1 MSGSAT
7 AGRQSTPADEVHP
20 VVDGTG
26 PVDDRTDHGS
36 LGSDQPDRIMR
47 RGFGL
52 LGRGI
57 KEQKGLFTI
66 SVLGSVL
73 FGAMTVADAWVLGW
87 ATDNVIRP
95 SFEQGD
101 VTQGALL
108 VAAAMFLAVA
118 MLRALGVIAR
128 RLVGGIVYYRL
139 VAAYRR
145 KVTRQYLALP
155 MSWHHR
161 HPTGQLLSNAN
172 ADVEATWA
180 VFMPLPMAVGVIA
193 MLAAALVAMLEADVV
208 LTLVGL
214 VVFPALFGINVFY
227 QRWLSPK
234 VARAQA
240 LRGDLS
246 AVAHESFDG
255 AMVIKSLGREADET
269 ERFARS
275 TNELRDANIAVG
287 RIRSVFDPLL
297 EALPNLGI
305 LLVIVLGIGRVA
317 SGAAEPGDVVQV
329 AYLFTVVAFPVRA
342 IGWVLGELPRSVV
355 GWDRVD
361 SVLQAKGSMVYG
373 TGSLPGSGAVD
384 LRLDDVAYRFP
395 TPTDTAS
402 GEAAAAAPGQEGRRG
417 VGDVLRGIDLT
428 VPRAS
433 VTALVGATGSGK
445 STLTSLLS
453 RLVDPHRGSV
463 RLDGVD
469 ITGLS
474 HRELADAVAVVPQS
488 TFLFDDSVRENVTL
502 GGDVSDD
509 EVWQALRTV
518 QADGFVARLPA
529 GLDTQLGE
537 RGTTLSGG
545 QRQRLALARAL
556 VRHPRLLVMDDATSA
571 VDPEVEQR
579 ILRALAEETAGGEGP
594 TVLVVAYR
602 KATIALADDVVLLDG
617 GRVADRGSHAA
628 LVERSTVY
636 RDIVDAYD
644 QAREARS

>member
-1 MSGSAT
+1 MSGSAP
-7 AGRQSTPADEVHP
+7 RPAQAEAVEAEAARTEAVP
-20 VVDGTG
+20 TG
-26 PVDDRTDHGS
+26 S
-36 LGSDQPDRIMR
+36 AQLGSAQPDRIMR

-57 KEQKGLFTI
+57 GEQKALFAI
-66 SVLGSVL
+66 SVVGSVL

-95 SFEQGD
+95 SFEQGE
-101 VTQGALL
+101 VLQGALWTSIAL
-108 VAAAMFLAVA
+108 FLGVAV
-118 MLRALGVIAR
+118 LRALGVIAR
-128 RLVGGIVYYRL
+128 RLIGGIVYYRL
-139 VAAYRR
+139 VATYRR

-193 MLAAALVAMLEADVV
+193 MLAAALVAMLEADWV

-234 VARAQA
+234 VAHAQA

-255 AMVIKSLGREADET
+255 ALVVKSLGREADET
-269 ERFARS
+269 ARFARS
-275 TNELRDANIAVG
+275 TEELRDANIEVG
-287 RIRSVFDPLL
+287 KIRSIFDPLL

-305 LLVIVLGIGRVA
+305 LAVIVLGVGRVA

-355 GWDRVD
+355 GWDRVE
-361 SVLQAKGSMVYG
+361 SVLQASGSMTYG
-373 TGSLPGSGAVD
+373 TATLPGAGAVD
-384 LRLDDVAYRFP
+384 LDLRDVSYQFDDAVQSGGGQSGEGDDVL
-395 TPTDTAS
+395 D
-402 GEAAAAAPGQEGRRG
+402 G
-417 VGDVLRGIDLT
+417 VELH
-428 VPRAS
+428 VPRGS

-445 STLTSLLS
+445 STLTTLLS
-453 RLVDPHRGSV
+453 RLVDPRSGTV
-463 RLDGVD
+463 ELDGHDVA
-469 ITGLS
+469 GLT
-474 HRELADAVAVVPQS
+474 HRALADAVAVVPQT

-502 GGDVSDD
+502 GADVDD
-509 EVWQALRTV
+509 ADVWEALRTV

-556 VRHPRLLVMDDATSA
+556 VRRPRLLVMDDATSA

-579 ILRALAEETAGGEGP
+579 ILRALADRTADGGGP

-602 KATIALADDVVLLDG
+602 KATIALADEVVLLDG
-617 GRVADRGSHAA
+617 GRVAARGTHAELMA
-628 LVERSTVY
+628 GSAVY
-636 RDIVDAYD
+636 RDLVDAYD
-644 QAREARS
+644 QAREAQA

>member
-1 MSGSAT
+1 MSGNDAADVVETSA
-7 AGRQSTPADEVHP
+7 
-20 VVDGTG
+20 
-26 PVDDRTDHGS
+26 
-36 LGSDQPDRIMR
+36 LGSAQPDRIMR

-57 KEQKGLFTI
+57 AEQKGLFAI
-66 SVLGSVL
+66 SVVGSVL

-95 SFEQGD
+95 SFEQGE
-101 VTQGALL
+101 VLQGALWTSIAL
-108 VAAAMFLAVA
+108 FLGVAV
-118 MLRALGVIAR
+118 LRALGVIAR
-128 RLVGGIVYYRL
+128 RLIGGIVYYRL
-139 VAAYRR
+139 VATYRR

-193 MLAAALVAMLEADVV
+193 MLAAALVAMLEADWV

-234 VARAQA
+234 VAHAQA

-255 AMVIKSLGREADET
+255 ALVVKSLGREADET
-269 ERFARS
+269 ARFARS
-275 TNELRDANIAVG
+275 TEELRDANIEVG
-287 RIRSVFDPLL
+287 KIRSIFDPLL

-305 LLVIVLGIGRVA
+305 LAVIVLGVGRVA

-355 GWDRVD
+355 GWDRVE
-361 SVLQAKGSMVYG
+361 SVLQASGSMTYG
-373 TGSLPGSGAVD
+373 TTILPGDGAVD
-384 LRLDDVAYRFP
+384 LHLRGVSYQFDDAVQ
-395 TPTDTAS
+395 S
-402 GEAAAAAPGQEGRRG
+402 GEGA
-417 VGDVLRGIDLT
+417 DVLDGVELH
-428 VPRAS
+428 VPRGS

-445 STLTSLLS
+445 STLTTLLS
-453 RLVDPHRGSV
+453 RLVDPRSGRV
-463 RLDGVD
+463 ELDGHDVA
-469 ITGLS
+469 GLT
-474 HRELADAVAVVPQS
+474 HRALADAVAVVPQT

-502 GGDVSDD
+502 GADVDD
-509 EVWQALRTV
+509 ADVWEALRTV

-556 VRHPRLLVMDDATSA
+556 VRRPRLLVMDDATSA

-579 ILRALAEETAGGEGP
+579 ILRALADRTADGGGP

-602 KATIALADDVVLLDG
+602 KATIALADEVVLLDG
-617 GRVADRGSHAA
+617 GRVAERGTHAELMA
-628 LVERSTVY
+628 GSAVY
-636 RDIVDAYD
+636 RDLVDAYD
-644 QAREARS
+644 QAREAQA

>member
-1 MSGSAT
+1 
-7 AGRQSTPADEVHP
+7 
-20 VVDGTG
+20 
-26 PVDDRTDHGS
+26 
-36 LGSDQPDRIMR
+36 MR

-57 KEQKGLFTI
+57 VEQKPLFAV
-66 SVLGSVL
+66 SVVGSVL

-87 ATDNVIRP
+87 ATDHVIRP
-95 SFEQGD
+95 SFERGE
-101 VTQGALL
+101 VVQGALWTAVGL
-108 VAAAMFLAVA
+108 FLGVA

-139 VAAYRR
+139 VATYRR
-145 KVTRQYLALP
+145 LVTRQYLALP

-180 VFMPLPMAVGVIA
+180 VFMPLPMAVGVVA
-193 MLAAALVAMLEADVV
+193 MLAAALVAMVEADWV

-227 QRWLSPK
+227 QRWLSPRA
-234 VARAQA
+234 ARAQA

-255 AMVIKSLGREADET
+255 ALVVKSLGREADET
-269 ERFARS
+269 ARFARA
-275 TNELRDANIAVG
+275 TNELRDANIEVG
-287 RIRSVFDPLL
+287 RIRSIFDPLL

-305 LLVIVLGIGRVA
+305 LLVLVLGIGRVA

-361 SVLQAKGSMVYG
+361 SVLQATGSMTYG
-373 TGSLPGSGAVD
+373 TGTLPGDGAVE
-384 LRLDDVAYRFP
+384 LRLRDVTYRFDDVEE
-395 TPTDTAS
+395 TQDD
-402 GEAAAAAPGQEGRRG
+402 
-417 VGDVLRGIDLT
+417 GDVLTGVDLT
-428 VPRAS
+428 VPRGS

-445 STLTSLLS
+445 STLTTLLS
-453 RLVDPHRGSV
+453 RLVDPRSGRV
-463 RLDGVD
+463 ELDGHDVASL
-469 ITGLS
+469 G
-474 HRELADAVAVVPQS
+474 HRALAEAVAVVPQS
-488 TFLFDDSVRENVTL
+488 TFLFDDSVRENITL
-502 GGDVSDD
+502 GADVGDAD
-509 EVWQALRTV
+509 VWEALRTV
-518 QADGFVARLPA
+518 QADGFVAGLPA

-556 VRHPRLLVMDDATSA
+556 VRRPRLLVMDDATSA

-579 ILRALAEETAGGEGP
+579 ILRALAERTAGGSGP

-602 KATIALADDVVLLDG
+602 KATIALADEVVLLDE
-617 GRVADRGSHAA
+617 GRVADRGTHGELLA
-628 LVERSTVY
+628 RSRAY
-636 RDIVDAYD
+636 RDLVDAYD
-644 QAREARS
+644 QAREARG

>member
-1 MSGSAT
+1 
-7 AGRQSTPADEVHP
+7 
-20 VVDGTG
+20 
-26 PVDDRTDHGS
+26 
-36 LGSDQPDRIMR
+36 MR

-57 KEQKGLFTI
+57 LEQKPLFAV
-66 SVLGSVL
+66 SVVGSVL

-87 ATDNVIRP
+87 ATDHVIRP
-95 SFEQGD
+95 SFERGE
-101 VTQGALL
+101 VVQGALWTSVGL
-108 VAAAMFLAVA
+108 FLAVA

-139 VAAYRR
+139 VATYRR

-180 VFMPLPMAVGVIA
+180 VFMPLPMAVGVVA
-193 MLAAALVAMLEADVV
+193 MLVAAVVAMLEADWV

-234 VARAQA
+234 AARAQA

-255 AMVIKSLGREADET
+255 ALVVKSLGREADET
-269 ERFARS
+269 ARFARA
-275 TNELRDANIAVG
+275 THELRDANIEVG
-287 RIRSVFDPLL
+287 RIRSIFDPLL

-305 LLVIVLGIGRVA
+305 LLVLVLGVGRVA

-361 SVLQAKGSMVYG
+361 SVLQASGSMTYG
-373 TGSLPGSGAVD
+373 TGSLPGDGAVE
-384 LRLDDVAYRFP
+384 LRLRDVSYRF
-395 TPTDTAS
+395 DDAS
-402 GEAAAAAPGQEGRRG
+402 EDA
-417 VGDVLRGIDLT
+417 DVLAGVDLV
-428 VPRAS
+428 VPRGS

-445 STLTSLLS
+445 STLTTLLS
-453 RLVDPHRGSV
+453 RLVDPRSGTIE
-463 RLDGVD
+463 LDGHDVA
-469 ITGLS
+469 GLS
-474 HRELADAVAVVPQS
+474 HRALADAVAVVPQS

-502 GGDVSDD
+502 GADVSDA
-509 EVWQALRTV
+509 EVWEALRTV
-518 QADGFVARLPA
+518 QADGFVAGLSA

-556 VRHPRLLVMDDATSA
+556 VRRPRLLVMDDATSA

-579 ILRALAEETAGGEGP
+579 ILRALAEQTAGGSGP

-602 KATIALADDVVLLDG
+602 KATIALADEVVLLDG
-617 GRVADRGSHAA
+617 GRVAERGTHAD
-628 LVERSTVY
+628 LMERSAAY
-636 RDIVDAYD
+636 RDLVDAYD
-644 QAREARS
+644 QAREARG